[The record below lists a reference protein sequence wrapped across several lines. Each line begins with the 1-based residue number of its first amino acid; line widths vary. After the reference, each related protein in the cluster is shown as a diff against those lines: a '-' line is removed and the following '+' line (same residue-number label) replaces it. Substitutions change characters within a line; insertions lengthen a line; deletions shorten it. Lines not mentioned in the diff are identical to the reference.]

1 MFIKITSIMVVLS
14 MAMFVGVRVWV
25 NALSTENKVRVGLG
39 AYNKA
44 ESIGMG
50 IIGLVWAI
58 TFVMVVISLIMI
70 IVRA

>member
-25 NALSTENKVRVGLG
+25 NALSIEDKVRVGFG
-39 AYNKA
+39 NYSKA